1 MAYVV
6 WRAPVASEL
15 PPLIPTYF
23 TSPALKITFG
33 PSWFKVPWD
42 LINISRL
49 LTAGKHLLRWRAPVI
64 VVDGLLDRRRL
75 EIGFTDQQSDRS
87 HHKRWL
93 IRARFL
99 HFRLNSLGKLEQH
112 GWSGLV
118 GHTFSRFWLR
128 AQLMMVL

>member
-15 PPLIPTYF
+15 PPFPTYF

-33 PSWFKVPWD
+33 LSWFKVPWD
-42 LINISRL
+42 LISISRL
-49 LTAGKHLLRWRAPVI
+49 LTAGKHLFSWRAPVI

-75 EIGFTDQQSDRS
+75 EIGFTDQQSDS
-87 HHKRWL
+87 THHYRRL
-93 IRARFL
+93 VRACLF
-99 HFRLNSLGKLEQH
+99 HFSLDSLSKLKQH
-112 GWSGLV
+112 GWSYLA
-118 GHTFSRFWLR
+118 GHAFSRFWVQ

>member
-33 PSWFKVPWD
+33 LSWIKVPWD
-42 LINISRL
+42 LISISRL

-64 VVDGLLDRRRL
+64 VVDGLFNRRRL

-87 HHKRWL
+87 HHERRL
-93 IRARFL
+93 VRARFL
-99 HFRLNSLGKLEQH
+99 HFPLDSPGKLEQH
-112 GWSGLV
+112 RWSDLA
-118 GHTFSRFWLR
+118 GHTFSRF
-128 AQLMMVL
+128 